1 MEVNEKLQRMVLEDK
16 EVGRRWLFVGN
27 SIIDGCYH
35 TFGKQTFSG
44 IFRERVVWECR
55 RANDVVINSSYGSG
69 MVSARLLREFPDRVA
84 LFRPHVAFLLLGAN
98 DGMAKVPLETFK
110 DNLRKLVEMFQSIGC
125 YLVLLNGLP
134 AWGDISF
141 PNKDFAMSVRE
152 IAEETKT
159 AFLDNYTIWE
169 NLPHRAYLMSDA
181 LHPNDLGHLK
191 IGHDLFRYMGIW
203 DDDSVICRLDCGL
216 KL

>member
-1 MEVNEKLQRMVLEDK
+1 MEVNEKLRRMVLEEK

-35 TFGKQTFSG
+35 TFGKLTFSG

-69 MVSARLLREFPDRVA
+69 MVSARLMEEFPDRVA
-84 LFRPHVAFLLLGAN
+84 LFKPHIAFLLLGAN
-98 DGMAKVPLETFK
+98 DGMAKVPLETFME
-110 DNLRKLVEMFQSIGC
+110 NMRRLVEMFQSIGC
-125 YLVLLNGLP
+125 YLVLMNGLP
-134 AWGDISF
+134 AWGDVSF
-141 PNKDFAMSVRE
+141 PNKEFAMAVCD
-152 IAEETKT
+152 IAEEKGT
-159 AFLDNYTIWE
+159 ALLDNYSNWE

-203 DDDSVICRLDCGL
+203 DDESVICRLDCGL
-216 KL
+216 RL